1 MSEFEHMV
9 GKARQAANGGFDVL
23 STGEKL
29 AAALILNRHDWL
41 AGMGYTIAEALA
53 RVGTEWVAMI
63 PAVAKL
69 LNDTDAVFQKAEQAT
84 RDEVALQSVA
94 VCADGDNTIDVSAE
108 LVSSGQAPGYRDAS
122 FTFDLQRTGSERTYR
137 LCIHVSASDSESMAR
152 HLLDIHRLA
161 WERGQ
166 PLDLR
171 SGENRPRWIS
181 WASSQFGG

>member
-1 MSEFEHMV
+1 MNEFEHMV
-9 GKARQAANGGFDVL
+9 GKARQAAQGGFDVL

-41 AGMGYTIAEALA
+41 SMMGYTIAEALA
-53 RVGTEWVAMI
+53 RVGAEWVAMI
-63 PAVAKL
+63 PAAAKL
-69 LNDTDAVFQKAEQAT
+69 LNDTEAVFQKAEKAA

-94 VCADGDNTIDVSAE
+94 GGADGGEAIDVSAK

-122 FTFDLQRTGSERTYR
+122 FTFDLQRTSSERTYR
-137 LCIHVSASDSESMAR
+137 LCIHVTASDSESMAQ

-166 PLDLR
+166 PLDRR

-181 WASSQFGG
+181 

>member
-9 GKARQAANGGFDVL
+9 GKARQAAQGGFDVL

-29 AAALILNRHDWL
+29 AAALILNRPDWL
-41 AGMGYTIAEALA
+41 SKMGYTIAEALV
-53 RVGTEWVAMI
+53 RVGAEWVAMI
-63 PAVAKL
+63 PAAAKL
-69 LNDTDAVFQKAEQAT
+69 LNDTEAVFQRAEKAAH
-84 RDEVALQSVA
+84 DEVALQSVA
-94 VCADGDNTIDVSAE
+94 GGTDGGEAIDVSAK

-122 FTFDLQRTGSERTYR
+122 FTFDLQRTSSERTYR
-137 LCIHVSASDSESMAR
+137 LCIHVTASDSESMAQ

-166 PLDLR
+166 PLDRR

-181 WASSQFGG
+181 

>member
-9 GKARQAANGGFDVL
+9 GKARQAAQGGFDVL

-29 AAALILNRHDWL
+29 AAALILNRPDWL
-41 AGMGYTIAEALA
+41 STMGYTIAEALV

-63 PAVAKL
+63 PAAAKL
-69 LNDTDAVFQKAEQAT
+69 LNDTEAVFQRAEKTA
-84 RDEVALQSVA
+84 RDDVALQSVA
-94 VCADGDNTIDVSAE
+94 SSIDGGDTIDLSAK

-122 FTFDLQRTGSERTYR
+122 FAFDVQRTGSERTYR
-137 LCIHVSASDSESMAR
+137 LSIHVSASDSESMAQ

-171 SGENRPRWIS
+171 PGENRPRWIS
-181 WASSQFGG
+181 